1 MGCQEVG
8 GLSWPRSSGNGSS
21 RGEIPLNSISLQ
33 TSGIPTFKFLLF
45 KSTHLFSNLAIIFF
59 LLKPFMMTYVFF
71 SQKLSLE
78 TSTTVYYS
86 TTSGVCKNSVKIPS
100 CTPPQASS
108 KSTTLQQLMSI
119 FRISPFQHSVF
130 KSNPAG
136 TGLEKKSIFNP

>member
-1 MGCQEVG
+1 MGQRRNTIK
-8 GLSWPRSSGNGSS
+8 LNKFANFRNTYFQ
-21 RGEIPLNSISLQ
+21 IPTIQIYTSLQ
-33 TSGIPTFKFLLF
+33 QPR
-45 KSTHLFSNLAIIFF
+45 HYFF
-59 LLKPFMMTYVFF
+59 LLKPFLMTCVFF
-71 SQKLSLE
+71 LKKLSLE

-86 TTSGVCKNSVKIPS
+86 TTCYYATTSGVCKNSVKIPS

-136 TGLEKKSIFNP
+136 TGLEKKSIFNPP

>member
-1 MGCQEVG
+1 MGHLRQWQQQRRNTIK
-8 GLSWPRSSGNGSS
+8 LNKFANFRNTYFQ
-21 RGEIPLNSISLQ
+21 IPTIQIYTSLQ
-33 TSGIPTFKFLLF
+33 QPRHYFFSTQALLDDVC
-45 KSTHLFSNLAIIFF
+45 I
-59 LLKPFMMTYVFF
+59 F

-86 TTSGVCKNSVKIPS
+86 TTCYYATTSGVCKNSVKIPS

-136 TGLEKKSIFNP
+136 TGLEKKSIFNPP